1 MNETETVFDLPVI
14 EGFPW
19 PLPEGVEARQ
29 KGDTFCLWAPALDRH
44 VVTDLKERGV
54 SIGDPQFESG
64 VLSVMLR
71 NLGAQR

>member
-1 MNETETVFDLPVI
+1 MSEIETIFDLPVI

-54 SIGDPQFESG
+54 SIGDPQFEFG